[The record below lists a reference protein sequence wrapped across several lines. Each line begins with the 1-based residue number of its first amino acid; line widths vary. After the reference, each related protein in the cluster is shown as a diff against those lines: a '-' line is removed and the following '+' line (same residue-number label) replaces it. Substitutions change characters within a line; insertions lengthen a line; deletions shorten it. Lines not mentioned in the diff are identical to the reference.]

1 MSRRAA
7 AGLWVGCALGLS
19 PLFYVFDWGQG
30 PVRTGLLLVW
40 LVVGLGLGRGVGH
53 GVGHGHGHGPARAA
67 WLVALGLLGFHLYVG
82 AREIEHTARTHAI
95 KLDQGQIAYRAIR
108 WFGEVNPYGH
118 AVMLDPVYYMSELQR
133 HQPSGCLAFTPPAP
147 AASASVEERRLFAAR
162 LLDAQRRLWDGLDP
176 SAMSALMPQVDGA
189 ERCARARLGFRSLGF
204 KYGPLDLLAY
214 VPTVLAFGPAGVFV
228 TQLLAFVGIV
238 ALVALLAAQRAG
250 KRSAAV
256 PLAVCVLLGM
266 PHLHNNVL
274 TTSALDAVPTLLG
287 LAALWA
293 HGARRGTLAALLL
306 GAALASK
313 PLPGLLYAPLLAAY
327 PTRTLLVAL
336 AAALV
341 PYLPFALWD
350 AEGLGNNVVLYPL
363 TRPTDSTALAHF
375 LPAWARASWLALCA
389 LGVGY
394 ALLATLRARAAGPV
408 LWAGLFASHLL
419 VLAAA
424 GYLHNNYFTWLAP
437 VLALW
442 TVQLWG
448 SPPAGTGVQTP
459 GCEPGVHVV

>member
-7 AGLWVGCALGLS
+7 TWVWVGCALGLS
-19 PLFYVFDWGQG
+19 PLFYLFDWGQG
-30 PVRTGLLLVW
+30 PLRTGLLVVW
-40 LVVGLGLGRGVGH
+40 LVVGVGLGRGL
-53 GVGHGHGHGPARAA
+53 GHGHAPEPGPWGRRAA

-82 AREIEHTARTHAI
+82 AREIEHTARTGAI

-108 WFGEVNPYGH
+108 WLGEIHLNPYGH
-118 AVMLDPVYYMSELQR
+118 EVMLDPVYYMSELQR
-133 HQPSGCLAFTPPAP
+133 HQPSGCLAFTPAAP
-147 AASASVEERRLFAAR
+147 AASAGLAERRQFALR

-176 SAMSALMPQVDGA
+176 GAMAALMPAVDPA

-256 PLAVCVLLGM
+256 PLALCVLLGM

-274 TTSALDAVPTLLG
+274 TTSALDAVPTLLA

-293 HGARRGTLAALLL
+293 HGARRGALAALLL

-327 PTRTLLVAL
+327 PARTLLVAL
-336 AAALV
+336 VAALV
-341 PYLPFALWD
+341 PYVPFALWD
-350 AEGLGNNVVLYPL
+350 AEGLWNNVVLYPL

-375 LPAWARASWLALCA
+375 LPAWAQAAWLGLCA

-394 ALLATLRARAAGPV
+394 TLFATLRARAVRSV
-408 LWAGLFASHLL
+408 LWSGLFASHLL

-448 SPPAGTGVQTP
+448 SPQPGSGVQTP
-459 GCEPGVHVV
+459 VAG